1 MSKATGKTREQARE
15 LFLTNQ
21 MTTNAEI
28 AARLKLKPHTVGVW
42 RKQEDWDGLKVK
54 IDRQAA
60 EGMVKR
66 VASDRITLNVKHYN
80 YYEIVLGEIR
90 TVLKNMKGSMTMGDL
105 TDLVTVIEKSQKGQR
120 LAKGLSMSGETEEVI
135 RAEAQA
141 ELRNAINLVRDA
153 IKENVTDEETRDR
166 IGRAILAALPQ
177 EPGTGADESEDSI
190 TH

>member
-1 MSKATGKTREQARE
+1 MNKATSKLREEARE

-28 AARLKLKPHTVGVW
+28 AARLRLKPHTVGIW

-54 IDRQAA
+54 IDREAA

-66 VASDRITLNVKHYN
+66 IASDRITLNVKHYN
-80 YYEIVLGEIR
+80 YYELVLGEIR
-90 TVLKNMKGSMTMGDL
+90 TVLKNMKGKMTIRDL
-105 TDLVTVIEKSQKGQR
+105 SELVTVIEKAQKGQR
-120 LAKGLSMSGETEEVI
+120 LAKGLSMTGQTEETI

-141 ELRNAINLVRDA
+141 ELRHTINLVRDA

-166 IGRAILAALPQ
+166 IGRAILAALPA
-177 EPGTGADESEDSI
+177 EPGAGTDQPKDSI
-190 TH
+190 AH

>member
-1 MSKATGKTREQARE
+1 MNKATAKLREEARE

-28 AARLKLKPHTVGVW
+28 AARLKLKPHTVGIW

-54 IDRQAA
+54 IDREAA

-66 VASDRITLNVKHYN
+66 IATDRITLNVKHYN

-90 TVLKNMKGSMTMGDL
+90 TVLKSLKGNMTIRDL
-105 TDLVTVIEKSQKGQR
+105 SELVAVIEKAQKGQR
-120 LAKGLSMSGETEEVI
+120 LAKGLSMTGDTEETI

-141 ELRNAINLVRDA
+141 ELRTTIHLVRDA

-166 IGRAILAALPQ
+166 IGRAILAALPAQ
-177 EPGTGADESEDSI
+177 PGTRADEQEDPLP
-190 TH
+190 H